1 MHNGHRALDLH
12 LVQAEAEQWTQL
24 QDRTSDTLR
33 PRRSNT
39 YLSRCAASERELPL
53 EAVSRRSLIAVS
65 TAAVLR
71 LAQPGPASATT
82 TEQTRAVYQK
92 AASKKMDQSA

>member
-1 MHNGHRALDLH
+1 MYNGHRALDLH
-12 LVQAEAEQWTQL
+12 LGQAEAEKLIQL
-24 QDRTSDTLR
+24 RDRASDTLR
-33 PRRSNT
+33 HRRSNT
-39 YLSRCAASERELPL
+39 YLSRCAASERGLPL

-71 LAQPGPASATT
+71 LAQPGPVSATT

-92 AASKKMDQSA
+92 AASKKMDQPA